1 LKRTAVFR
9 KIFIWLNL
17 FFAIVLLVSILA
29 KYISGGF
36 LSFLYI
42 LSLTVPFFVLG
53 NGFFFLF
60 WLLKKKRKALISG
73 SVLLLGFFF
82 LGPIYQFKNENEG
95 VVDNGL
101 KVMTFNVRGFNQMG
115 QLDNS
120 DINNLI
126 LNFIETENPDIV
138 CMQEAPHFLKNPK
151 KGHLKKYNHK
161 FIDFIYGREQNR
173 SILSVHSKYPILNN
187 KIIDFPNSGNSAM
200 YVDLLVRGD
209 TVRLFNIHLESYK
222 IIPSV
227 RSIKKQNS
235 KKLLGRMH
243 RAFIKQK
250 EQATIIKKHIDSTA
264 LPKLV
269 VGDFNNTQFS
279 NVYQTIKG
287 DMSDSFFEK
296 GEGFGKTYRLFR
308 YPMRIDYILADD
320 SFKISDHKNYDER
333 LSDHYPVM
341 ATLQLK
347 AKQ

>member
-1 LKRTAVFR
+1 
-9 KIFIWLNL
+9 
-17 FFAIVLLVSILA
+17 
-29 KYISGGF
+29 
-36 LSFLYI
+36 
-42 LSLTVPFFVLG
+42 
-53 NGFFFLF
+53 
-60 WLLKKKRKALISG
+60 LISG

-173 SILSVHSKYPILNN
+173 SILSVHSKYPILN
-187 KIIDFPNSGNSAM
+187 K
-200 YVDLLVRGD
+200 
-209 TVRLFNIHLESYK
+209 
-222 IIPSV
+222 
-227 RSIKKQNS
+227 
-235 KKLLGRMH
+235 
-243 RAFIKQK
+243 
-250 EQATIIKKHIDSTA
+250 
-264 LPKLV
+264 
-269 VGDFNNTQFS
+269 
-279 NVYQTIKG
+279 YQTIKG